1 MELGP
6 ERGLDAVAG
15 LVVGIE
21 VIPKRLDDV
30 IGRDANMC
38 RTGFEE
44 LQHGAEHAAHCG
56 VGRVLP
62 LRAATDAVEVAKQL
76 VGAVDEMDDHG
87 AQI

>member
-30 IGRDANMC
+30 IGRDAHV
-38 RTGFEE
+38 RRAGFEE
-44 LQHGAEHAAHCG
+44 LQHGAEHPRHRG

-62 LRAATDAVEVAKQL
+62 LGAATDAVEVAEQL
-76 VGAVDEMDDHG
+76 VGAVDQVDDHG
-87 AQI
+87 C